1 MLKRSIDI
9 ITSFLLLLLCLPVFG
24 LTFISIRIKFGK
36 PILFCQ
42 FRPGIHGKPFRMI
55 KFRTLIDEF
64 DSNGKELTHSERLT
78 NLGKFLRSTSIDEL
92 PQLWNVL
99 KGDMSLV
106 GPRPLMTEYLPL
118 YNSHQARRHE
128 IKPGLTGW
136 AQIKGRNAI
145 SWEEKFELDI
155 WYVNNKSF
163 FLDIKILLI
172 TLRNVILRQNINNSE
187 KTNMPRFK
195 GS

>member
-1 MLKRSIDI
+1 MPI
-9 ITSFLLLLLCLPVFG
+9 FG
-24 LTFISIRIKFGK
+24 LTFICILIKFGK

-42 FRPGIHGKPFRMI
+42 FRPGIHGKPFRMF

-64 DSNGKELTHSERLT
+64 DSNGKELTHSQRLT

-118 YNSHQARRHE
+118 YNSFQARRHE

-145 SWEEKFELDI
+145 SWEEKFELDV

-163 FLDIKILLI
+163 ILDLKILLI
-172 TLRNVILRQNINNSE
+172 TLRNVVLRQNINNSE